1 MASGGVLGNV
11 ALVPVSEV
19 LARLVV
25 LTTETINAAHDVIIK
40 QESLTELS
48 KYLEHIKPILREL
61 ANKNVRES
69 EIIRKALEILERELK
84 AAKNVIDNCSHKSRF
99 YLLVNCRNI
108 VKQVQ
113 DITREIGHAL
123 SLVPLASLD
132 MSLSIQLKTHKL
144 CKDMQNAEFKAA
156 VAEEEIVNKIES
168 GVRERNANNV
178 YANNLLLQ
186 IAKTVGVPTDTS
198 ALKQEFEEFKKDMVD
213 AQLRKNQAEALQ
225 MEQII
230 GLLGWADVASSAK
243 ERDQKYHDKRI
254 SLGSHPL
261 PALQSFYC
269 PISQEVMED
278 PVEISSGQTFER
290 SAIEKWFAEGHTTCP
305 LTNQMLTSKELR
317 PNIILRRSIQEWK
330 DRNTVITI
338 ALLKPKLES
347 GEEQAVLY
355 AINELLRLSEEKETH
370 RHWIAAEGYIGLL
383 VDLLGRSKP
392 SIRKR
397 TLALLCSLIKDNS
410 DNKARITEVEHAIDF
425 IVRSLARD
433 IGEGA
438 RAVALLLELSKDKD
452 VCEQIGKV
460 QGCILLLVTMSN
472 SNNDNAQASKGAIEI
487 LENLSYSERNVVQM
501 AEANYFKPLI
511 QRLNEGST
519 TVRNVMASALSEMGL
534 TDQSKAAL
542 VKEGVVAPLLE
553 MISNGNVESKSAA
566 IGALQNLS
574 SLPENALQMTKN
586 GVVRP
591 ILDLLYT
598 PKSIVL
604 TLREQAASTFANLA
618 ASIALPEST
627 SDTVVALLE
636 SDEVIYK
643 LLSLI
648 NLTGHSIQG
657 SILRAFHAMCS
668 VPTAVEVREKL
679 REGGAIQLLLSF
691 CESSNSELRANAVK
705 LLFSLSLDGDG
716 SMLAEHLGQNYT
728 EKMVKLFST
737 SLDEEEKA
745 AAVGIIGNL
754 PLYNR
759 QITEWLLEA
768 GMLPMIINILSSG
781 SLRTTGNAVKNQLI
795 ENAAGALCRF
805 TIPTDIDLQIKTAG
819 AGLIPVLVRLLGS
832 GTPLT
837 KRRAAI
843 SLAQFSENSG
853 KLSRTI
859 QRRKSFPFTCFSAPP
874 EPPCRVHRGICSV
887 KTSFCLVESEAILPL
902 VQVLGEQEGGASEA
916 ALEALSTLVYDEFLE
931 NGALEIERVG
941 GIMPIVRMLTVGAP
955 GVQEKVVWI
964 LERLFRNERY
974 KTEYGNIAQMPLIDL
989 TQRGT
994 NATRPLAAK
1003 ILAHLNVL
1011 HDQSSYF

>member
-1 MASGGVLGNV
+1 MAAGGGLGNV

-25 LTTETINAAHDVIIK
+25 LSTETIHAANDVLLK

-69 EIIRKALEILERELK
+69 ETIRKALDILERELK

-123 SLVPLASLD
+123 SLIPLASLD

-186 IAKTVGVPTDTS
+186 IAKAVGVSTDTS

-261 PALQSFYC
+261 PPLQSFYC

-290 SAIEKWFAEGHTTCP
+290 GAIEKWFAEGHTTCP
-305 LTNQMLTSKELR
+305 LTNQALTSKELR
-317 PNIILRRSIQEWK
+317 PNIILRRSVEEWK

-338 ALLKPKLES
+338 ASLKPKLES
-347 GEEQAVLY
+347 GEEQDVLY
-355 AINELLRLSEEKETH
+355 TLDELLRLSEEKETH
-370 RHWIAAEGYIGLL
+370 GHWIAAEGYIGLL
-383 VDLLGRSKP
+383 VNLLGRSKP

-397 TLALLCSLIKDNS
+397 TLVLLCSLVKDNS
-410 DNKARITEVEHAIDF
+410 DNKVRITEVDRAIDF

-433 IGEGA
+433 IGEGIK
-438 RAVALLLELSKDKD
+438 AVALLLEISKDKNA
-452 VCEQIGKV
+452 CEQIGKV

-472 SNNDNAQASKGAIEI
+472 NDNPQAAKGAKEI
-487 LENLSYSERNVVQM
+487 LEYLSYSERNVIQM
-501 AEANYFKPLI
+501 AEANYFQPLL

-519 TVRNVMASALSEMGL
+519 TVKNVMASALSEMGL
-534 TDQSKAAL
+534 TDQNKAAL
-542 VKEGVVAPLLE
+542 VKEGVVSPLLE

-574 SLPENALQMTKN
+574 SLPENALQMIKD
-586 GVVRP
+586 GVVQP
-591 ILDLLYT
+591 VLDLLYT

-618 ASIALPEST
+618 ASITLPEST
-627 SDTVVALLE
+627 TDTVVALLE
-636 SDEVIYK
+636 SDEVLYK

-648 NLTGHSIQG
+648 NLTGHAIQG
-657 SILRAFHAMCS
+657 SILQAFHAMCNA
-668 VPTAVEVREKL
+668 PTAIEVREKL
-679 REGGAIQLLLSF
+679 REGGTIQILLPF
-691 CESSNSELRANAVK
+691 CESSNLEMRTYAVK
-705 LLFSLSLDGDG
+705 LLFSLSQDGDG
-716 SMLAEHLGQNYT
+716 STLAEHLGQKYT
-728 EKMVKLFST
+728 EILVKLLST
-737 SLDEEEKA
+737 SPNEEEKA
-745 AAVGIIGNL
+745 AAVGVLGNL
-754 PLYNR
+754 PLDGK
-759 QITEWLLEA
+759 QITEWLVEA
-768 GMLPMIINILSSG
+768 GALPLIISILSSG
-781 SLRTTGNAVKNQLI
+781 SLRTTSNAVKNQLV

-805 TIPTDIDLQIKTAG
+805 TIPTDTDLQLKTAG
-819 AGLIPVLVRLLGS
+819 TGVISILVKLLGS

-843 SLAQFSENSG
+843 SLTHFSENSG
-853 KLSRTI
+853 RLSRLI
-859 QRRKSFPFTCFSAPP
+859 HRRQKFTFLCFSPP
-874 EPPCRVHRGICSV
+874 PDQPCRVHGGVCSV
-887 KTSFCLVESEAILPL
+887 KTSFCLVESEAIIPL
-902 VQVLGEQEGGASEA
+902 VQTLEEQE
-916 ALEALSTLVYDEFLE
+916 
-931 NGALEIERVG
+931 
-941 GIMPIVRMLTVGAP
+941 
-955 GVQEKVVWI
+955 
-964 LERLFRNERY
+964 
-974 KTEYGNIAQMPLIDL
+974 
-989 TQRGT
+989 
-994 NATRPLAAK
+994 
-1003 ILAHLNVL
+1003 
-1011 HDQSSYF
+1011 

>member
-1 MASGGVLGNV
+1 MAAGGVLGNV

-25 LTTETINAAHDVIIK
+25 LTTETINAAHDVMIK

-69 EIIRKALEILERELK
+69 ETIRKALEILERELK
-84 AAKNVIDNCSHKSRF
+84 AAKNVTDSCSQKSRF

-132 MSLSIQLKTHKL
+132 MSLSIQLKAHKL

-156 VAEEEIVNKIES
+156 VVEEEIVNKIES
-168 GVRERNANNV
+168 GVRERNANSV

-186 IAKTVGVPTDTS
+186 IAKAVGISTDTS

-254 SLGSHPL
+254 SLGSHHL
-261 PALQSFYC
+261 PPLQSFYC
-269 PISQEVMED
+269 PISQEVMDD

-330 DRNTVITI
+330 DRNTVIAI

-433 IGEGA
+433 IGEGT

-472 SNNDNAQASKGAIEI
+472 NDNPQASKSAMEI

-519 TVRNVMASALSEMGL
+519 TVKNVMASALSEMGL

-574 SLPENALQMTKN
+574 SLPENALQMTKD
-586 GVVRP
+586 GVVQP

-648 NLTGHSIQG
+648 NLTGPSIQG

-668 VPTAVEVREKL
+668 APTAVEVREKL
-679 REGGAIQLLLSF
+679 REGGAIQILLTF
-691 CESSNSELRANAVK
+691 CESSNLELRANAIK
-705 LLFSLSLDGDG
+705 LLFSLSQDGDG
-716 SMLAEHLGQNYT
+716 SMLAEHLGQSYT
-728 EKMVKLFST
+728 EKFVKLLST
-737 SLDEEEKA
+737 SSDEEEKA
-745 AAVGIIGNL
+745 ATIGIIGNL

-768 GMLPMIINILSSG
+768 GTLPMIINILSSG

-832 GTPLT
+832 GTPLA

-859 QRRKSFPFTCFSAPP
+859 QRRKSFSFVCFSAPP
-874 EPPCRVHRGICSV
+874 DQPCRVHRGICSV
-887 KTSFCLVESEAILPL
+887 NTSFCLVESEAILPL
-902 VQVLGEQEGGASEA
+902 VQVLEEQEGGASEA

-931 NGALEIERVG
+931 NGAVEIERVG
-941 GIMPIVRMLTVGAP
+941 GIMSIVRMLTVGSA
-955 GVQEKVVWI
+955 GVQEKAVWI

-974 KTEYGNIAQMPLIDL
+974 RTEYGNTAQMPLIDL

-1011 HDQSSYF
+1011 HEQSSYF